1 MIEALDKRA
10 RSLASDLLPERNADW
25 SADVTTRNGY
35 AFHVRPAS
43 LADEDA
49 LAEFFARVGTDD
61 LRFRF
66 LSAIHKVG
74 HDQLKALVNVDHDRT
89 ENFLAIERDTGRIIA
104 TAMMAAD
111 DTLVNAEVAL
121 AIRADFKHA
130 GISWRLLEYVAHV
143 AAAKGIRTLE
153 SIESR
158 DNHQAIDL
166 EREMG
171 WTASSAPGDP
181 TLMLLRKTLDHA
193 AADQTASA

>member
-1 MIEALDKRA
+1 MIDALTERPGGTRIDRVPA
-10 RSLASDLLPERNADW
+10 RHADW
-25 SADVTTRNGY
+25 STDATTRDGY
-35 AFHVRPAS
+35 TFHVRPAS

-49 LAEFFARVGTDD
+49 LADFFTHVSTDD

-74 HDQLKALVNVDHDRT
+74 HDQLKALVTVDHDRT
-89 ENFLAIERDTGRIIA
+89 ENFLAIEPVTGRIIA

-121 AIRADFKHA
+121 AIRADWKHA
-130 GISWRLLEYVAHV
+130 GISWRMLEYVAHV
-143 AAAKGIRTLE
+143 AAAEGIRTLE

-158 DNHQAIDL
+158 DNHQAINL

-171 WTASSAPGDP
+171 WVASSAPGDP
-181 TLMLLRKTLDHA
+181 TLMLLRKTLDR
-193 AADQTASA
+193 ASVAQPALV